1 MLEGARELS
10 GISIIREL
18 IPLLRALSAITSP
31 KPYFLI
37 LSYEDKF
44 QYMNLEGAQ
53 AFSLWYLVFF
63 IFLSIVYFW
72 RYSFLYPFFL
82 KIAEWYSIIYMYH
95 RLFTHLPTGWHIIPF
110 FSFLFLFFFLDDYE
124 LKVWLLCAHK
134 FLISWVNIS
143 ENDYWII

>member
-63 IFLSIVYFW
+63 IFLSIAYFW

-82 KIAEWYSIIYMYH
+82 KLLNGIQLFICTIDCLPIYLLDDI
-95 RLFTHLPTGWHIIPF
+95 LFL
-110 FSFLFLFFFLDDYE
+110 SFLFFFFFF
-124 LKVWLLCAHK
+124 
-134 FLISWVNIS
+134 FLIIMNKKFGFFVHTSF
-143 ENDYWII
+143 